1 MSLEAHGG
9 ASHGTPDDDIGRGAE
24 LREVAELE
32 QEYDDILRQQHA
44 EVAEYVAEHAPMLAH
59 YEVHH
64 ADFHLPLRPMLLTR
78 AQVHHLESSVRL
90 LWGGLLS
97 VYERVFGGDLEKIV
111 DFLQTPRP
119 LLPWL
124 ERCFAP
130 ERSVDE
136 LFGRPDGFLWGRHV
150 KLIEQNIT
158 SGPGGLAATGA
169 LVRFFD
175 GFPVLAELGKRHVIA
190 RMSPIERYAA
200 YFTSPELA
208 GKNIGYIDAI
218 DPGTGQLYDLQGLR
232 FLEDLKALGVE
243 LAYLTSADTVVDQ
256 DGIRL
261 GSQRIHCLY
270 RGVAAIGI
278 LERTGE
284 LGPWFD
290 ACGRGVA
297 ELISSPYEILFFD
310 KRLLPYLSDERLND
324 FLDERDRMAMPEILP
339 WTRFLR
345 DGDAEFRGEQWSIPA
360 LCVRYQDDLVIKK
373 GDGFGSNAVV
383 IGAEHSADE
392 WSTHVAR
399 ALADGSWI
407 VQEMVTPPRVSLPF
421 LENGALVWTD
431 VLAMTCPYMIQG
443 RIGGIAGR
451 TSVPSGSRVLVG
463 AGVKGSQSGIRTAFC
478 LG

>member
-1 MSLEAHGG
+1 MSLETHGG
-9 ASHGTPDDDIGRGAE
+9 ASNRAPDDDLGRGAE
-24 LREVAELE
+24 LRAVAELE
-32 QEYDDILRQQHA
+32 QEYDELLREQHA
-44 EVAEYVAEHAPMLAH
+44 AVAEYVAEHAPMLKH

-64 ADFHLPLRPMLLTR
+64 ADFHLPLRPMFLAP
-78 AQVHHLESSVRL
+78 AQVHHLEESVRL
-90 LWGGLLS
+90 LWSGLIS
-97 VYERVFGGDLEKIV
+97 VYERVFGGDLERIV

-136 LFGRPDGFLWGRHV
+136 LFGRPDGFLWGRNV

-175 GFPVLAELGKRHVIA
+175 GFPVLAELRKRHAIA
-190 RMSPIERYAA
+190 RVSPIERYAA
-200 YFTSPELA
+200 YFSSPELA

-232 FLEDLKALGVE
+232 FLEDLKLLGVE
-243 LAYLTSADTVVDQ
+243 LAYLTADTVVEE
-256 DGIRL
+256 DGIYL
-261 GSQRIHCLY
+261 DGQRIHCLY

-278 LERTGE
+278 VERTGE

-297 ELISSPYEILFFD
+297 ELISSPYEIVFFD
-310 KRLLPYLSDERLND
+310 KRLLPYLSDERLNG
-324 FLDERDRMAMPEILP
+324 FLAERDRIAMSEILP

-345 DGDAEFRGEQWSIPA
+345 DRDTEFRGEHWSIPS
-360 LCVRYQDDLVIKK
+360 LCARYQDDLVIKR

-383 IGAEHSADE
+383 IGAEHTADE
-392 WSTHVAR
+392 WSARVAH

-407 VQEMVTPPRVSLPF
+407 VQEMVTPPRVSVPF

-443 RIGGIAGR
+443 RIAGIAGR

-463 AGVKGSQSGIRTAFC
+463 AGVEGSQSGIRTAFC